1 MRSTKHT
8 TITSVHKIY
17 LQLFPFDSQCCYSI
31 TMRKEAQECW
41 CAWLAST
48 QTVFWVAS
56 SIQSTTTL
64 QQSLKLNQAAYSS
77 AV

>member
-1 MRSTKHT
+1 MRKHITRNNHFCSQNLPT
-8 TITSVHKIY
+8 TIS
-17 LQLFPFDSQCCYSI
+17 FDSQCCYSI
-31 TMRKEAQECW
+31 NTRKEAQERW
-41 CAWLAST
+41 RAWLASM
-48 QTVFWVAS
+48 QTIFWVAS